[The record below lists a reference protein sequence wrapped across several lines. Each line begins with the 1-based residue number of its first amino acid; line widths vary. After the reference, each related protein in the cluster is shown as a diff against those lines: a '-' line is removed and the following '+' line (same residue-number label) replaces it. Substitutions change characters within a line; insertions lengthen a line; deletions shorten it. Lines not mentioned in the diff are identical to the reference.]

1 MITDYVKISCKN
13 IRRRRLRSWL
23 TLLGIIIGITSVV
36 ALVGLGQGLQAA
48 ISGIFGNLGTDKIT
62 VTAEGGFGPPGTGV
76 NEPLTIDNLEDIKDI
91 PGVKAAAGRLVEP
104 AKYEFNEKVRFGY
117 TVSMPLQDSDELRL
131 IEETFNLDTAEGRLL
146 DTGDNKKVL
155 VGANLGELEAFF
167 GKDVQ
172 PDSRFHIQDETFEVI
187 GVLEKQGNPIFD
199 GAVYISE
206 DDMRD
211 IYNLTKEELDV
222 IALQVADEDDIPRIK
237 EDVEKL
243 LRKER
248 DVELGSEDFSVST
261 PEDVL
266 DEVNST
272 LGAVTLFVYIIAA
285 ISILVGGIGIMNTM
299 FMSVTE
305 RTREI
310 GIMKGIG
317 ARNETVFSLFFI
329 ESGLLGGIGGLLGA
343 VFGAGI
349 SMVGAMAL
357 QNFLG
362 DSFEIRAQIGPLLF
376 LGSIA
381 GSFIVGSFF
390 GTIPAYKASKLH
402 PVEALR
408 KKK

>member
-1 MITDYVKISCKN
+1 MISDYVKISCKN
-13 IRRRRLRSWL
+13 IRRRKLRSWL

-48 ISGIFGNLGTDKIT
+48 ISGIFGSLGTDKIT

-76 NEPLTIDNLEDIKDI
+76 NEPLTKENLEKIKDI
-91 PGVKAAAGRLVEP
+91 AGVESAAGRLVEP
-104 AKYEFNEKVRFGY
+104 AKYGFNEKIRFGY
-117 TVSMPLQDSDELRL
+117 AVSMPLDDSDELRL
-131 IEETFNLDTAEGRLL
+131 VEETFNLKAAEGRIL
-146 DTGDNKKVL
+146 DQGDNKKIM
-155 VGANLGELEAFF
+155 VGSTLGDLEEFF
-167 GKDVQ
+167 GKDIT
-172 PDSRFHIQDETFEVI
+172 PDSKFSLQDKTFEVV
-187 GVLEKQGNPIFD
+187 GVLEKQGNPVFD
-199 GAVYISE
+199 GAVYVGE
-206 DDMRD
+206 ENMRD
-211 IYNLTKEELDV
+211 IFNLTKDELDV
-222 IALQVADEDDIPRIK
+222 LALKVSDEDDIIHIK

-243 LRKER
+243 MRKER
-248 DVELGSEDFSVST
+248 DVDKGQEDFSVQS

-317 ARNETVFSLFFI
+317 ARNDAVFTLFFV

-343 VFGAGI
+343 TFGAII
-349 SMVGAMAL
+349 SIAGAMAL

-362 DSFEIRAQIGPLLF
+362 DTFEISAQVSPLLF
-376 LGSIA
+376 LGSVA
-381 GSFIVGSFF
+381 GSFFIGSLF
-390 GTIPAYKASKLH
+390 GTIPAYKASRLH